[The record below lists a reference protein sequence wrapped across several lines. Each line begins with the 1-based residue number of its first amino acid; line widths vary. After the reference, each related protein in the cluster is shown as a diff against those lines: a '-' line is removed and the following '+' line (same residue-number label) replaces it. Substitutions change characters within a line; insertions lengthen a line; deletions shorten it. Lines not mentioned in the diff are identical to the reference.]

1 MTKRKHHS
9 KKKHHTKRRRKMSG
23 GIQGVLTQAVGLV
36 GGAVAARIL
45 TNSSKILP
53 QLDAKIK
60 DVAVIGL
67 GLYFPKLVKGPIG
80 ASVGAGMVAMGGL
93 ALVQSTGAVGAIDDM
108 IPATFMA
115 GDDLSVIAG
124 SDLSVISGDYS
135 QDNLSV
141 IAGDYS
147 DEMY

>member
-1 MTKRKHHS
+1 MKKH
-9 KKKHHTKRRRKMSG
+9 KKHHAKKHTHKRHRKMSG
-23 GIQGVLTQAVGLV
+23 GMSGMLTQAVGLV

-53 QLDAKIK
+53 QLDSKIK
-60 DVAVIGL
+60 DAAVIGL
-67 GLYFPKLVKGPIG
+67 GLYFPKLVKGSIG

-93 ALVQSTGAVGAIDDM
+93 ALVQSTGAIAGIDDM

-124 SDLSVISGDYS
+124 DLSVISGDYS

-147 DEMY
+147 DEMF

>member
-23 GIQGVLTQAVGLV
+23 GMQGVLTQAVGLV

-60 DVAVIGL
+60 DAAVIGL

-93 ALVQSTGAVGAIDDM
+93 ALVQSTGAIGAIDEM
-108 IPATFMA
+108 IPASFMA

-147 DEMY
+147 DEMF

>member
-1 MTKRKHHS
+1 MTKKKHHS

-23 GIQGVLTQAVGLV
+23 GMQGVLTQAVGLV

-60 DVAVIGL
+60 DAAVIGL

-93 ALVQSTGAVGAIDDM
+93 ALVQATGAIGAIDEM
-108 IPATFMA
+108 IPASFMA

>member
-1 MTKRKHHS
+1 MKKH
-9 KKKHHTKRRRKMSG
+9 KKHHAKKHTTKRRRKMSG
-23 GIQGVLTQAVGLV
+23 GMAGMLTQAVGLV

-53 QLDAKIK
+53 QIDAKIK
-60 DVAVIGL
+60 DAAVIGL

-80 ASVGAGMVAMGGL
+80 ASVGAGMIAMGGL
-93 ALVQSTGAVGAIDDM
+93 ALVQSTGAIAGIDDM
-108 IPATFMA
+108 IPASFMA

-124 SDLSVISGDYS
+124 DLSVISGDYS

>member
-1 MTKRKHHS
+1 
-9 KKKHHTKRRRKMSG
+9 
-23 GIQGVLTQAVGLV
+23 
-36 GGAVAARIL
+36 
-45 TNSSKILP
+45 
-53 QLDAKIK
+53 
-60 DVAVIGL
+60 
-67 GLYFPKLVKGPIG
+67 
-80 ASVGAGMVAMGGL
+80 L

>member
-1 MTKRKHHS
+1 MKKHRKHHA
-9 KKKHHTKRRRKMSG
+9 KKHTTKRRRKMSG
-23 GIQGVLTQAVGLV
+23 GMAGMLTQAVGLV

-53 QLDAKIK
+53 QIDSKIK

-67 GLYFPKLVKGPIG
+67 GLYFPKLVKGSIG

-124 SDLSVISGDYS
+124 DLSVISGDYS

-147 DEMY
+147 DEMF

>member
-1 MTKRKHHS
+1 M
-9 KKKHHTKRRRKMSG
+9 KKNQNKGKKNTPRRRRKMSG
-23 GIQGVLTQAVGLV
+23 GMAGMLTQAVGLV

-124 SDLSVISGDYS
+124 DLSVISGDYS

-147 DEMY
+147 DEMF

>member
-23 GIQGVLTQAVGLV
+23 GMQGVLTQAVGLV

-53 QLDAKIK
+53 QLDSKIK
-60 DVAVIGL
+60 DAAVIGL

-124 SDLSVISGDYS
+124 SDLSVIAGDYS

-141 IAGDYS
+141 IAGEYDS
-147 DEMY
+147 EMY

>member
-1 MTKRKHHS
+1 M
-9 KKKHHTKRRRKMSG
+9 KKNQKKGKKNIPRRRHRMSG
-23 GIQGVLTQAVGLV
+23 GMSGMLMQAVGLV
-36 GGAVAARIL
+36 GGAVAARVL

-60 DVAVIGL
+60 DAAVIGL

-93 ALVQSTGAVGAIDDM
+93 ALVQSTGAIAGIDDM
-108 IPATFMA
+108 IPASFMA

-124 SDLSVISGDYS
+124 DLSVISGDYS

>member
-1 MTKRKHHS
+1 
-9 KKKHHTKRRRKMSG
+9 MSG
-23 GIQGVLTQAVGLV
+23 GMQGVLTQAVGLV

-60 DVAVIGL
+60 DAAVIGL

-93 ALVQSTGAVGAIDDM
+93 ALVQSTGAIGAIDEM
-108 IPATFMA
+108 IPASFMA

-147 DEMY
+147 DEMF

>member
-1 MTKRKHHS
+1 
-9 KKKHHTKRRRKMSG
+9 
-23 GIQGVLTQAVGLV
+23 
-36 GGAVAARIL
+36 
-45 TNSSKILP
+45 
-53 QLDAKIK
+53 
-60 DVAVIGL
+60 
-67 GLYFPKLVKGPIG
+67 VKGPIG

-93 ALVQSTGAVGAIDDM
+93 ALVQSTGAIAGIDDM

-124 SDLSVISGDYS
+124 DLSVISGDYS

-147 DEMY
+147 DEMF

>member
-1 MTKRKHHS
+1 M
-9 KKKHHTKRRRKMSG
+9 
-23 GIQGVLTQAVGLV
+23 LTQAVGLV

-53 QLDAKIK
+53 QLDSKIK

-93 ALVQSTGAVGAIDDM
+93 ALVQSTGAVGAIDEM
-108 IPATFMA
+108 IPASFMA